1 MTGFDIQPLF
11 LLFWHR
17 VHRLLFFPLLLLVS
31 CSRTPEAAAPAV
43 TPPPPAAAAA
53 PVDDRPVIVAFGDSL
68 SAGFGVDPG
77 LSYPDFL
84 QKEIDR
90 RGYRYRVANL
100 GISGDTTSGGLSR
113 AATAVELKPAIVILE
128 LGGNDGLRGVPVE
141 ETRANIEKLIQ
152 TFQQA
157 GAKVV
162 VAGMTLPP
170 NYGPEYVKKFER
182 IFIDLARAY
191 KCPRIPFLLEG
202 VWDSPGLMQQD
213 GIHPTAQGNEKVAA
227 LVMRTL
233 EPHLAR

>member
-1 MTGFDIQPLF
+1 M
-11 LLFWHR
+11 
-17 VHRLLFFPLLLLVS
+17 HRLLFFPLLLLAS
-31 CSRTPEAAAPAV
+31 CSRTPETAPPAA
-43 TPPPPAAAAA
+43 TPPPPAAAATQA
-53 PVDDRPVIVAFGDSL
+53 DDRPVIVAFGDSL

-90 RGYRYRVANL
+90 RGFRYRVANL

-113 AATAVELKPAIVILE
+113 AATAVALKPRIVILE

-182 IFIDLARAY
+182 VFVELARTY
-191 KCPRIPFLLEG
+191 QCPRIPFLLEG
-202 VWDSPGLMQQD
+202 VWDAPGMMQQD
-213 GIHPTAQGNEKVAA
+213 GIHPTAPGNEKVAA

-233 EPHLAR
+233 EPLLSR